1 MANEVRNRH
10 SRGTRSFTF
19 AFNSGDSVGQLSL
32 PKRFAAS
39 TLEIFRSEYIPRRRC
54 SPRGRP

>member
-1 MANEVRNRH
+1 MANEVWNGH
-10 SRGTRSFTF
+10 SRKEIIHF
-19 AFNSGDSVGQLSL
+19 ALNSADSVRRLSL